1 MENLKEKLE
10 TSTRIFHNDE
20 DKQRDGFTMSE

>member
-10 TSTRIFHNDE
+10 TSTKNFHNDE
-20 DKQRDGFTMSE
+20 DNQCDGFTMSE